1 MLQKGAKFDDLAKK
15 YSNGPTA
22 AIGGDLEYF
31 KRGTLSKELET
42 EVFSLKAGDYTRAHR
57 TNQGFVILKVTEHQ
71 NGGIPPLKDVENQV
85 QEQVYMVKMQPA
97 LRDYLTK
104 LREEAYI
111 DIKPGYIDTGA
122 SPNETQPIYT
132 TASTENSNPGRKE
145 EEETGNFL
153 ALTRRSCDLL
163 FRRWSRRCVTIS
175 AQLASWHSDA
185 APQVRMKDFYICDCA
200 RLENQTIT
208 SLFVVAVK
216 QVKSKKNGELYLSL
230 MLADRTGQL
239 QANMWDNVDDTISSF
254 DQDDFIK
261 VKGILHKY
269 NGRWQMTVHKIRK
282 LGESEIDYS
291 DYLPKTSKD
300 IDQLWKTLSD
310 YVESFQNPWLKSLLH
325 EFMSDDALVA
335 AYKNAPAAKTL
346 HHAFVGGLL
355 DHVVSLFTV
364 CDLASRN
371 YPQVNR
377 DLLLTGAFLHDI
389 GKLHELSYQR
399 SITYTTKGQLLGHM
413 IIELEMLHEKL
424 THLPGFPDELKFCSS
439 T

>member
-1 MLQKGAKFDDLAKK
+1 
-15 YSNGPTA
+15 
-22 AIGGDLEYF
+22 
-31 KRGTLSKELET
+31 
-42 EVFSLKAGDYTRAHR
+42 
-57 TNQGFVILKVTEHQ
+57 
-71 NGGIPPLKDVENQV
+71 
-85 QEQVYMVKMQPA
+85 
-97 LRDYLTK
+97 
-104 LREEAYI
+104 
-111 DIKPGYIDTGA
+111 
-122 SPNETQPIYT
+122 
-132 TASTENSNPGRKE
+132 
-145 EEETGNFL
+145 
-153 ALTRRSCDLL
+153 
-163 FRRWSRRCVTIS
+163 
-175 AQLASWHSDA
+175 
-185 APQVRMKDFYICDCA
+185 MKDFYICDCA

-208 SLFVVAVK
+208 SHFVVAVK

-239 QANMWDNVDDTISSF
+239 QANMWDNVGDTISSF

-300 IDQLWKTLSD
+300 VEQLWKTVSD
-310 YVESFQNPWLKSLLH
+310 YVESFENPWLKSLLH
-325 EFMSDDALVA
+325 EFMSDEALVA

-389 GKLHELSYQR
+389 GKLHELTYQR
-399 SITYTTKGQLLGHM
+399 SISYTTKGQLLGHM

-424 THLPGFPDELKFCSS
+424 TRLPGFPDELKILLEHMIISHHGQYEFGSPKLPMFPEALMLHYLDDLDSKMEAMRAQFEREGDLDTPWTSYNPSLARPLLNTRKFLEKKPETKAVEPASPAPEAPVESFDSGDDAQRSFSQIQAAEQQPSPATASASS
-439 T
+439 EETASSPLDALQRKFELHRITPTAGKTH

>member
-1 MLQKGAKFDDLAKK
+1 
-15 YSNGPTA
+15 
-22 AIGGDLEYF
+22 
-31 KRGTLSKELET
+31 
-42 EVFSLKAGDYTRAHR
+42 
-57 TNQGFVILKVTEHQ
+57 
-71 NGGIPPLKDVENQV
+71 
-85 QEQVYMVKMQPA
+85 
-97 LRDYLTK
+97 
-104 LREEAYI
+104 
-111 DIKPGYIDTGA
+111 
-122 SPNETQPIYT
+122 
-132 TASTENSNPGRKE
+132 
-145 EEETGNFL
+145 
-153 ALTRRSCDLL
+153 
-163 FRRWSRRCVTIS
+163 
-175 AQLASWHSDA
+175 
-185 APQVRMKDFYICDCA
+185 MKDFYICDCA

-208 SLFVVAVK
+208 SHFVVAVK

-239 QANMWDNVDDTISSF
+239 QANMWDNVGDTISSF

-300 IDQLWKTLSD
+300 VDQLWKTLCD
-310 YVESFQNPWLKSLLH
+310 YVDSFQNTWLKSLLH
-325 EFMSDDALVA
+325 EFISDEALVA

-389 GKLHELSYQR
+389 GKLHELAYQR
-399 SITYTTKGQLLGHM
+399 SISYTTKGQLLGHM

-424 THLPGFPDELKFCSS
+424 THLPGFPDELKILLEHMIISHHGQYEFGSPKLPMFPEALMLHYLDDLDSKMEAMRAQFEREADLDTPWSS
-439 T
+439 YNPSLARPLLNTNKFLEKKPEPKAADPSDPAPVESFDSTGEAQSSFPQSEPAEHQPSPANADVPSEETTSSPLDALQRKFELHRVTPTAGKTH